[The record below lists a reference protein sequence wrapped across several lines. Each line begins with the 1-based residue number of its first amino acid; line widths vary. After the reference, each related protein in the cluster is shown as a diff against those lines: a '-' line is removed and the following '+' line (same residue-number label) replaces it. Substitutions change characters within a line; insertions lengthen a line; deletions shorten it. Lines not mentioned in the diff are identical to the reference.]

1 MSMEGEE
8 VVIIMDVKKE
18 EPAGCIS
25 IPRVSSE
32 GQSKGDIWR
41 SESEGDTA

>member
-1 MSMEGEE
+1 MRREGEE
-8 VVIIMDVKKE
+8 VVIIDVWKKE

-32 GQSKGDIWR
+32 GQGKGDIWR